1 MNNLIRKP
9 PETGKQTPE
18 PPTPDVEDAQPLV
31 AHLTELRD
39 RLLRSIL
46 AVLLIFLVLMN
57 FANEL
62 FLVVSEPMRAAL
74 PAGTQMIATDVA
86 APFMTPFMLSFYVAV
101 LLAMPYVLHQIWSFV
116 SPGLYRHEK
125 RLAAPL
131 LISSVLLFY
140 GGVAFAHFVVLPL
153 MFQVLSATGPAGI
166 AYTPDITRF
175 LDITL
180 KLFLGFGI
188 AFEVPVATVLLILS
202 GATTPQALAAKRPYI
217 IVGCFIIGAIL
228 TPPDA
233 ISQCM
238 MAIPMWLLFE
248 IGVLVGRLLY
258 RPSANDEG
266 DDGDGSNDV
275 GHDAAEGAAHGNEH
289 NNS

>member
-1 MNNLIRKP
+1 MNNPIRKP
-9 PETGKQTPE
+9 PEPYTQSQETPGI
-18 PPTPDVEDAQPLV
+18 DDAQPLV

-46 AVLLIFLVLMN
+46 AVLLVFLVLMN
-57 FANEL
+57 FSNEL
-62 FLVVSEPMRAAL
+62 FLIVSEPMRAAL
-74 PAGTQMIATDVA
+74 PPGTMMIATDVA
-86 APFMTPFMLSFYVAV
+86 APFLTPFKLSFYVAL
-101 LLAMPYVLHQIWSFV
+101 LLAVPYVLHQIWSFV

-131 LISSVLLFY
+131 LISSVVLFY
-140 GGVAFAHFVVLPL
+140 CGVAFAHFVVLPL
-153 MFQVLSATGPAGI
+153 MFKVLSATGPAGI

-180 KLFLGFGI
+180 KLFLGFGV

-202 GATTPQALAAKRPYI
+202 GATTPQSLAGKRPYI

-248 IGVLVGRLLY
+248 LGILVGRLVY
-258 RPSANDEG
+258 RPSDDEKG
-266 DDGDGSNDV
+266 DDAGGGDQND
-275 GHDAAEGAAHGNEH
+275 GGQATN
-289 NNS
+289 

>member
-1 MNNLIRKP
+1 MNKLIRKP
-9 PETGKQTPE
+9 PAPSSAPETEAPL
-18 PPTPDVEDAQPLV
+18 PDIDDAQPLV

-46 AVLLIFLVLMN
+46 VVLVIFLGLMTY
-57 FANEL
+57 ANEL
-62 FLVVSEPMRAAL
+62 FEIVSKPMREAL

-86 APFMTPFMLSFYVAV
+86 APFMTPFMLSFYVA
-101 LLAMPYVLHQIWSFV
+101 LLVSVPYVLHQIWSFV

-180 KLFLGFGI
+180 KLFLGFGV

-202 GATTPQALAAKRPYI
+202 GVTTPQALATKRPYI

-233 ISQCM
+233 LSQCM

-248 IGVLVGRLLY
+248 VGVLVGRLVY
-258 RPSANDEG
+258 RPDPDDEG
-266 DDGDGSNDV
+266 GDDASAG
-275 GHDAAEGAAHGNEH
+275 GNEGGD
-289 NNS
+289 NQATN